1 MLRSVPKLTKTSR
14 LPSVLGLALALV
26 MCAAGLTLA
35 QPGTDPATSCSG
47 CTPADTRTHLR
58 STWYTAQS
66 PTISSYTTSRQRMY
80 NDIFVFSPNTLVCVY
95 TGFTTPTPG
104 GGTNP
109 APINCEHTI
118 PQSYFAEAE
127 PMKSDIHHLYP
138 THGSVNSAR
147 SNYPIRA
154 VSDAEAETWYTS
166 ISNTYTTRTT
176 APTTNAALHSKLNS
190 SGAGA
195 NSFEPR
201 DDHKG
206 DIARSIFYFYTVY
219 PGTAGGVSGGD
230 PTGIT
235 RVADPAT
242 LYQWHLQDPPSAN
255 EIFKNNRIAFHQRT
269 RNFFID
275 YPTAVLQAWGDL
287 IGTVTASISSTIPK
301 TSFYRGES
309 FTLPYSAAGAY
320 TAGNV
325 FTAQLSDP
333 SGSFASPTVLGTLSA
348 TTSGSIACTIPAG
361 LGAFGTGHL
370 IRVIS
375 STPSV
380 TGSNSAAI
388 TITMDPPV
396 STIALGALGFTT
408 IEQGSPFSVSYTTSG
423 IFNAG
428 NTFTVYIKA
437 TGFNTSAGDG
447 IPVGNV
453 TSTTSGSISCVI
465 PGNLATGAAYRV
477 RIVASNTGVAND
489 ILQGSESSTFA
500 VTAPVPTTVTTADIT
515 DAPLN
520 PGQPFE
526 VNYSKTGNFAAN
538 NVFTAQLSDAAG
550 SFASPIVIGS
560 LASNADGIV
569 NAVVPANTGAGT
581 GYKVRVISS
590 APAATGTESAA
601 FTINAP
607 AVPVITTSSVTPTT
621 ITAGTSASVAY
632 LTGGTFAGG
641 NVFTAQ
647 LSDAS
652 GSFTSP
658 TVIGTGASPI
668 TVTIPTATV
677 GGTNY
682 RIRVVG
688 SAPATTGTD
697 NGRDLT
703 ILANS
708 TTNLPI
714 VINKYHNAGT
724 NLDFIE
730 LLVVKNDF
738 DARGLIIKDFS
749 SNMVNDN
756 GGKFQFTTNA
766 LWSRLPAGTLIVL
779 RANSNTANDVTVNE
793 NASDWNLDVGITNT
807 TYFSLVISGQ
817 TIDIASN
824 EIVMLKAAGS
834 GAAGTAG
841 SIHSI
846 ANGVGGGGT
855 PGPSNLDQ
863 LTQPFLSIGTSTP
876 AAPGASVI
884 ATNPT
889 SSLNDYS
896 GTAVSLV
903 NGAPAFS
910 TSTLGAY
917 GYANNATNETYILA
931 LRAVSTGVEDA
942 LTLQQRVTVFPNPM
956 NDYVNVQGSVN
967 ESATRAQGT
976 LQLYDISGRVVAQW
990 PVDRADGVLDE
1001 RLNTSA
1007 VAAGMY
1013 FLRLELPTGTATWR
1027 LIKGN

>member
-1 MLRSVPKLTKTSR
+1 M
-14 LPSVLGLALALV
+14 
-26 MCAAGLTLA
+26 
-35 QPGTDPATSCSG
+35 
-47 CTPADTRTHLR
+47 
-58 STWYTAQS
+58 YTNVYVYGGKV
-66 PTISSYTTSRQRMY
+66 T
-80 NDIFVFSPNTLVCVY
+80 CVY
-95 TGFTTPTPG
+95 TGFQMNQ
-104 GGTNP
+104 GTGSNLD
-109 APINCEHTI
+109 PINCEHTI
-118 PQSYFAEAE
+118 PQSYFSEAE

-147 SNYPIRA
+147 SNYPIKP
-154 VSDAEAETWYTS
+154 VSDSEAETWYTA
-166 ISNTYTTRTT
+166 ISNVYTTRTT
-176 APTTNAALHSKLNS
+176 PPTSNPQLYSKLNS
-190 SGAGA
+190 SGAG
-195 NSFEPR
+195 SQVFEPR

-206 DIARSIFYFYTVY
+206 DIARSIFYYYTMY
-219 PGTAGGVSGGD
+219 PGTAGGTG
-230 PTGIT
+230 TGIT
-235 RVADPAT
+235 RVADPAV

-255 EIFKNNRIAFHQRT
+255 EILKNDRIQAFQGNR
-269 RNFFID
+269 NPYID
-275 YPTAVLQAWGDL
+275 FPGSVLQAWGDL

-333 SGSFASPTVLGTLSA
+333 SGSFAAPTVLGTLTA

-370 IRVIS
+370 IRVVS
-375 STPSV
+375 STPVV
-380 TGSNSAAI
+380 TGSNSAAV

-489 ILQGSESSTFA
+489 ILQGSESSQFA

-538 NVFTAQLSDAAG
+538 NVFTAQLSDDLG
-550 SFASPIVIGS
+550 FFGTPVVIGTF
-560 LASNADGIV
+560 ASNADGII
-569 NAVVPANTGAGT
+569 NAVVPANSASSSF
-581 GYKVRVISS
+581 YKVRVVSS
-590 APAATGTESAA
+590 APAATGTETAD

-607 AVPVITTSSVTPTT
+607 AAPVITTSSVTPSI
-621 ITAGTSASVAY
+621 ITAGATATVSY
-632 LTGGTFAGG
+632 LTGGTFTGG

-658 TVIGTGASPI
+658 TTIGTGASPI
-668 TVTIPTATV
+668 TVTIPTATA

-708 TTNLPI
+708 TTNLPV

-738 DARGLIIKDFS
+738 DARGLIVKDFS

-793 NASDWNLDVGITNT
+793 NASDWNLDVGLTNT
-807 TYFSLVISGQ
+807 TYFSLVVTGQ
-817 TIDIASN
+817 TIDIAAN

-841 SIHSI
+841 SIHAI

-876 AAPGASVI
+876 AAPGATVM

-910 TSTLGAY
+910 TSTLGAF

-942 LTLQQRVTVFPNPM
+942 LTLQQRVTVSPNPM
-956 NDYVNVQGSVN
+956 ADYVNVQGSVS
-967 ESATRAQGT
+967 ESATRANGT